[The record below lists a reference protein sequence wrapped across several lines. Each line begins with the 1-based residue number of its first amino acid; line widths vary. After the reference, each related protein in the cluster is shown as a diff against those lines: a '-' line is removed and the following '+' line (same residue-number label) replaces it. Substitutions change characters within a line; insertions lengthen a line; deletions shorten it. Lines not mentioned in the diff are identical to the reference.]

1 MWVSRAEG
9 MRAGRRERAMSENS
23 NTQVKPAAKRKPPAA
38 GMGRKKGSPNK
49 VTRELKDM
57 ILGALDQAGGIRY
70 LTERAEDP
78 RTASAFLTLVGKVLP
93 MTVQGTGPNGEHT
106 SKVIVEFVARSGS

>member
-1 MWVSRAEG
+1 M
-9 MRAGRRERAMSENS
+9 
-23 NTQVKPAAKRKPPAA
+23 TF
-38 GMGRKKGSPNK
+38 KKGQKIPGQGKRGPNK
-49 VTRELKDM
+49 VTLELKEM
-57 ILGALDQAGGIRY
+57 ILTALGNAGGVDY
-70 LTERAEDP
+70 LTERAQDP